1 MNPVS
6 STDGF
11 ELPSSRCAPA
21 SHFLSPKSTMQKIAL
36 PLVACLLAIAAT
48 DASAQAVYKWRDA
61 GGQMHISD
69 TPPPPDV
76 PARNIL
82 QRPNGAAL
90 VVHDA
95 ASAAS
100 EPAQP
105 NAGDAALLKKKAR
118 LDQEKAQADAL
129 EKAKADQ
136 KQADARA
143 AACTAAQQNVRT
155 MTAGGRIVRIN
166 ANGEREYLDDAAIAN
181 ELKRAQ
187 DAAAQSCGPAKSAA
201 TP

>member
-1 MNPVS
+1 MAS
-6 STDGF
+6 SCLRAALRARLA
-11 ELPSSRCAPA
+11 LPLA
-21 SHFLSPKSTMQKIAL
+21 KSTMQKIAL

-48 DASAQAVYKWRDA
+48 DASAQAIYKWRDA

-69 TPPPPDV
+69 TPPPSDV

-143 AACTAAQQNVRT
+143 AACAAAQQNVRT
-155 MTAGGRIVRIN
+155 MTTGGRIVRIN

-187 DAAAQSCGPAKSAA
+187 DAAAQSCGPAKPAA